1 MITEIQ
7 IEKQSQSLENADFE
21 GELKLL
27 SHTHKML
34 HSYLMNEQL
43 EMLNEDEYKIL
54 WFDGMV
60 IIKCFEEARGYQ
72 IEDDEKMIEN
82 LESKGWAM
90 LENSK
95 PAGFREKLDVFFEN
109 TRQEDLLAFV
119 EDSLADDDEM
129 TISSAAKEIIFITLY
144 TLIEYLDNPKD

>member
-1 MITEIQ
+1 MIIDKK
-7 IEKQSQSLENADFE
+7 IEEQSQFLENADFE

-27 SHTHKML
+27 SHTQKML

-54 WFDGMV
+54 WFDAMV
-60 IIKCFEEARGYQ
+60 IIKCFEEVNGQ
-72 IEDDEKMIEN
+72 HTENDPKLIETI
-82 LESKGWAM
+82 ESKGWAM

-109 TRQEDLLAFV
+109 SSQEDLLAFV
-119 EDSLADDDEM
+119 EDSISDDDEM
-129 TISSAAKEIIFITLY
+129 TISSAAKEIIFVTLY
-144 TLIEYLDNPKD
+144 TLIEYLDTSQE